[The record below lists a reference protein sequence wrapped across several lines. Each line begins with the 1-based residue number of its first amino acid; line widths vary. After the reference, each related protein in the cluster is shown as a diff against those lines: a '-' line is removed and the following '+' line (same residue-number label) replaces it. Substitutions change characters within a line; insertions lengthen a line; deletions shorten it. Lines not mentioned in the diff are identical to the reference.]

1 MSQQEFLSKDR
12 YRLVINSLWLTSIAA
27 LGCLAA
33 LLLISHPE
41 WFASDEPEKPIAS
54 ASTSSTYDNSAILA
68 NNTIEDGIDVA
79 SGFVADGDYM
89 LVKTNCTACHS
100 SQLVLQ
106 NRATREGWEEM
117 IIWMQETQKLW
128 DLGENQDKILDY
140 LATHYAPEKEGR
152 RRNLVVQEWYEI
164 E

>member
-1 MSQQEFLSKDR
+1 MKDEEFLSPEK
-12 YRLVINSLWLTSIAA
+12 YRLVVSSLWLSAFAA
-27 LGCLAA
+27 LGCLIG
-33 LLLISHPE
+33 LLLITHPE
-41 WFASDEPEKPIAS
+41 WFATKEPEIAS
-54 ASTSSTYDNSAILA
+54 AATSSTYDNSAMLA
-68 NNTIEDGIDVA
+68 DHTIKDGIDVA
-79 SGFVADGDYM
+79 SGFVAEGDYM

-100 SQLVLQ
+100 SKLVLQ

-140 LATHYAPEKEGR
+140 LATYYAPEKEGR
-152 RRNLVVQEWYEI
+152 RRNLVVEEWYMI